1 MYKIYNYMH
10 NFVKIKITGYKPQ
23 KLINICLRR
32 RIKIWE
38 LTQINENE
46 FTLCMSVK
54 DFKRNIKSAAR
65 KSGVKVKILSKKG
78 LVFKIKKYKNRKLLL
93 CIFGILC
100 LLFIYLSSAV
110 WEIKVVGADADS
122 RQQIINLIDDMG
134 IKKGSLITQINAK
147 ELAEH
152 LLMKQDEL
160 SWVGVKKKG
169 TTLKIEIIQAA
180 FYEEKTGDDI
190 PSDEPCDIAVSKD
203 CLLYKVTV
211 EEGEQIV
218 KTGNTAMAGQ
228 TIITGNGKHAK
239 ARVWGCVWYKTKVP
253 VEMVVEEMIY
263 TGKQQKENSFLLFGL
278 KIEAPEWRWL
288 PWNWNKEKYRE
299 CDVIYYEKYL
309 GGKKKLPIGLG
320 TEIKKETMF
329 QEKTLSEKE
338 AELYAISKAQG
349 IIDAVIPK
357 EGRILSTN
365 GNFEISPEGTK
376 YYILTAEVL
385 ENVGIAVY
393 P

>member
-23 KLINICLRR
+23 KFINICLRR

-122 RQQIINLIDDMG
+122 RQQTIRLIEDMG
-134 IKKGSLITQINAK
+134 IKKGSLITHINAK

-152 LLMKQDEL
+152 LLMKQDNL

-180 FYEEKTGDDI
+180 FYEEKTGDNI
-190 PSDEPCDIAVSKD
+190 PIEEPCDIAVSKD

-211 EEGEQIV
+211 EEGEQII

-228 TIITGNGKHAK
+228 TIITGNGKHAE
-239 ARVWGCVWYKTKVP
+239 AIVWGCVWYKTKVP
-253 VEMVVEEMIY
+253 VKMVIEEMVY
-263 TGKQQKENSFLLFGL
+263 TGKQQKEKAFLLFGL
-278 KIEAPEWRWL
+278 KIEAPEWKWL
-288 PWNWNKEKYRE
+288 PWNWGKENYRE
-299 CDVIYYEKYL
+299 YDVLYYEKYP
-309 GGKKKLPIGLG
+309 GERKKLPIGIG
-320 TEIKKETMF
+320 IEIKKETMF
-329 QEKTLSEKE
+329 KEKNLSEKE
-338 AELYAISKAQG
+338 AELYAISEAQG
-349 IIDAVIPK
+349 IIDSVIPD
-357 EGRILSTN
+357 EARVLSTK
-365 GNFEISPEGTK
+365 GNFEISPDGTK

-385 ENVGIAVY
+385 ENVGIAVS